1 MRNVLKAET
10 LERRFPLL
18 SVENGCI
25 VSKDADLTV
34 AFEVELPELYTVTAD
49 EYEAMHSSWIKAVKV
64 LPEHSVVCKQDWF
77 VKETYRPKTDDGEQS
92 FLTRSYEL
100 HFNERPYL
108 NHKCYLFLTKTTRER
123 SRRKSD
129 FNTLCRGFL
138 LPKEITDKDAAA
150 RFLEAVEQF
159 ERIMNDSGH
168 IRLRRLETDEITGT
182 KERPGLVE
190 KYFSLSLED
199 ETAVL
204 QDICLKP
211 GRMRI
216 GDKRLCLHT
225 LSDTEDLPGRLST
238 DMRYERMSTD
248 RSDCRLSFAAPV
260 GLLLSCNHIYSQ
272 YVFIDDAQEIL
283 QMMEKNSR
291 NMLSLSKYSRSN
303 AVNQEWTEMYLD
315 EAHTKGVLPVRCH
328 CNVIAWAEDA
338 EEFRRIR
345 NDTGSQLAMM
355 ECTPRYNTIDT
366 PVIYWAGIPGNAGD
380 FPSEESFYTFLEQA
394 VCLFAGETNYRSS
407 PSPFGIRLADRQNGI
422 PVHVDISDLPMKRGI
437 ITNRNKFILGPSGS
451 GKSFFTNHL
460 VRQYYEQGAHILL
473 VDTGNSYQGLCRMIH
488 ARTNGKDGIYI
499 TYEEDNPISFN
510 PFYTES
516 GKFDVEKRDSI
527 NTLILTL
534 WKREDESPKRSEE
547 VALSGAVNAY
557 IRKISENR
565 NIRPDFNGFYEFV
578 ADDYRR
584 MIEEKKV
591 REKDFDIDGF
601 LNVLEPFYRG
611 GDYDFLLNS
620 DKELDLTGK
629 RFIVFELD
637 NISSN
642 KVLLPVVTL
651 IIMETFIAKMRRLKG
666 IRKMI
671 LIEECWKALM
681 SANMSEYIKYLFKTV
696 RKYFGEAVVVT
707 QEVDD
712 IISSPIVKEA
722 IINNSD
728 CKILLDQRKYMN
740 KFEHI
745 QRLLGLTEKEK
756 GQILSINQ
764 ANHPGRFYREVW
776 IGLGGTC
783 SAVYA
788 TEVSEEEYFTF
799 TTEESEK
806 LEVQRIAGGPEG
818 SLEGAIRR
826 LAEKKREEQKQVS
839 NPK

>member
-1 MRNVLKAET
+1 M
-10 LERRFPLL
+10 
-18 SVENGCI
+18 
-25 VSKDADLTV
+25 
-34 AFEVELPELYTVTAD
+34 
-49 EYEAMHSSWIKAVKV
+49 KV

-190 KYFSLSLED
+190 KYFSLSLKD

-303 AVNQEWTEMYLD
+303 AINQEWTEMYLD

-488 ARTNGKDGIYI
+488 DRTNGKDGIYI